1 MQCMMEKA
9 AYWIS
14 VKIQYNRFHEKSSA
28 VREVEDVRWSGFHG
42 ARRDHTGYEKLE
54 EPVSFY
60 FLYTEQMC
68 FLSCITGLTSTCL
81 HLKTLHID
89 FD

>member
-1 MQCMMEKA
+1 M
-9 AYWIS
+9 
-14 VKIQYNRFHEKSSA
+14 
-28 VREVEDVRWSGFHG
+28 EDVRWSGFPG
-42 ARRDHTGYEKLE
+42 ARRDHKGYKNLE

-68 FLSCITGLTSTCL
+68 FLSCITGLTLTCL

>member
-1 MQCMMEKA
+1 M
-9 AYWIS
+9 S
-14 VKIQYNRFHEKSSA
+14 VKIQYNRFHEESRA
-28 VREVEDVRWSGFHG
+28 VWEVEDGRWSGFHG
-42 ARRDHTGYEKLE
+42 ARRDHTVYQKLE

-68 FLSCITGLTSTCL
+68 FLSCITGLTQTCL

>member
-1 MQCMMEKA
+1 M
-9 AYWIS
+9 S
-14 VKIQYNRFHEKSSA
+14 VKIQYNRFREESSV
-28 VREVEDVRWSGFHG
+28 VREVEDVRWGGFHG

-60 FLYTEQMC
+60 YLYTEQMC
-68 FLSCITGLTSTCL
+68 FLSCITGLTQTCL

>member
-1 MQCMMEKA
+1 MQ
-9 AYWIS
+9 
-14 VKIQYNRFHEKSSA
+14 
-28 VREVEDVRWSGFHG
+28 EVEDVRWSGFHG

-54 EPVSFY
+54 EPVSFI

-68 FLSCITGLTSTCL
+68 FLSCIIGLTKTCL